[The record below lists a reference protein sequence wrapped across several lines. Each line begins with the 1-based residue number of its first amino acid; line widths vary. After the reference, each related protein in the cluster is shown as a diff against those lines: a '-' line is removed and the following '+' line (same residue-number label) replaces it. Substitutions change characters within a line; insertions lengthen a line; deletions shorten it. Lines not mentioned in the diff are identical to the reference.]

1 MVTALAALDPVAC
14 AELCAGHK
22 AIANAS
28 MVRAAIE
35 VLDALEGVIAPS
47 GLFARLV
54 ELCPELGP
62 ELLQAAARR
71 HPGAGWLVRMS
82 RQFESVPGTVML
94 DSAVGADTERAV
106 QTAVEHGLEQAL
118 EVWTS
123 REGSP
128 LPAVAWLRSGDVDRA
143 AAYAARAM
151 EADPNCPVIAWL
163 AAVQGPDVQP
173 LADAIAAHL
182 ASESAREALKT
193 WLQ

>member
-62 ELLQAAARR
+62 ELLQAAAARPEQEVDR
-71 HPGAGWLVRMS
+71 L
-82 RQFESVPGTVML
+82 GT
-94 DSAVGADTERAV
+94 SAVDRERLAV
-106 QTAVEHGLEQAL
+106 VPVVHARVRPPRAGRRGRLARTP
-118 EVWTS
+118 S
-123 REGSP
+123 RS
-128 LPAVAWLRSGDVDRA
+128 R
-143 AAYAARAM
+143 
-151 EADPNCPVIAWL
+151 
-163 AAVQGPDVQP
+163 
-173 LADAIAAHL
+173 
-182 ASESAREALKT
+182 
-193 WLQ
+193 